1 MEKKKTTEVEYDLS
15 YYLGGN
21 EEELLGRSSQQH
33 TKMTRSGKPSG
44 DVEPL
49 QNTEVSRC
57 TELSHETEQARPPEN
72 APVQKRISAKM
83 RKETLEAYKQAYL
96 VPTKLVSRKAVYLS
110 KETQERA
117 DLIVRRLGDRGSN
130 LSSFIENLV
139 RSHLEEYHEDIEKW
153 RKL

>member
-33 TKMTRSGKPSG
+33 TKMTRSGKPSE

-57 TELSHETEQARPPEN
+57 TELSHETEQARLPEN

-83 RKETLEAYKQAYL
+83 RKETLEAYK
-96 VPTKLVSRKAVYLS
+96 
-110 KETQERA
+110 
-117 DLIVRRLGDRGSN
+117 GSN
-130 LSSFIENLV
+130 LSSFVENLV

>member
-33 TKMTRSGKPSG
+33 TKMTRSGKPSE

-57 TELSHETEQARPPEN
+57 TELSHETEQARLPEN
-72 APVQKRISAKM
+72 ALVQKRISAKM

-96 VPTKLVSRKAVYLS
+96 LPAKLSNRKAVYLS

-130 LSSFIENLV
+130 LSSFVENIV
-139 RSHLEEYHEDIEKW
+139 RSHLDEYGEDIEKW